1 MKRKLK
7 IDSVQFKSKMQNYG
21 RRNEAVRKGGGGGG
35 VGGGGGGDDSKVNN
49 YGRSFS

>member
-1 MKRKLK
+1 
-7 IDSVQFKSKMQNYG
+7 MQNYG